1 MTLAIAVSMAAAIGM
16 RSAHADKPNDW
27 YMFRGGSSLTGV
39 LERDLPEKLDVLWRF
54 TREEGFI
61 GSAAI
66 VDGVVYI
73 GGDDGN
79 LYALSLADGSLK
91 WTYETESLI
100 ESSPLVWNGTAYYGD
115 DDGEFHAVDIT
126 TGKARWTYETGGQII
141 SSANHVGDRIVFGS
155 YDGSVYC
162 LASDGKLVWKCETQ
176 DRVHGTPGVVG
187 KHVFSNNEWR
197 GKAYCLAAGCDE
209 SMHVI
214 SAEDG
219 SQVRGIDM
227 GSVSGASAAVRG
239 DRVYVGTYG
248 NQVVAINWV
257 SGEVVWT
264 YENADR
270 QFPYMSSAAV
280 TDNLV
285 IVGGRD
291 KHVRALD
298 AETGKQR
305 WEFATRSRVDSSP
318 VVAGDSVF
326 VGSSDGNLYRLAV
339 ADGREL
345 WRFEAAS
352 PITGSPAIAD
362 NRLVIGTVDGTL
374 YCFGDPASS
383 KSPRDATGSSDRK
396 IKNQNRNGN
405 QS

>member
-1 MTLAIAVSMAAAIGM
+1 
-16 RSAHADKPNDW
+16 
-27 YMFRGGSSLTGV
+27 MFRGGSSLTGV
-39 LERDLPEKLDVLWRF
+39 LETDLPEKLDVIWKF

-66 VDGVVYI
+66 VDGVVYV

-91 WTYETESLI
+91 WAYETESLI

-115 DDGEFHAVDIT
+115 DDGEFHAVDVT
-126 TGKARWTYETGGQII
+126 NGKARWTYKTGGQII
-141 SSANHVGDRIVFGS
+141 SSANHIDNRIVFGS

-162 LASDGKLVWKCETQ
+162 LAPDGKLVWKCETQ

-187 KHVFSNNEWR
+187 KHVFENGAWKDE
-197 GKAYCLAAGCDE
+197 AFCLAAGCDE

-214 SAEDG
+214 NADDG
-219 SQVRGIDM
+219 KQVRGIDM

-264 YENADR
+264 YENEDR

-280 TDNLV
+280 TDELV

-291 KHVRALD
+291 KRVRALD
-298 AETGKQR
+298 VKDGKQR

-318 VVAGDSVF
+318 VVAGGSVF

-339 ADGREL
+339 KDGGEL

-362 NRLVIGTVDGTL
+362 DRLVIGTVDGAL
-374 YCFGDPASS
+374 YCFGESASS
-383 KSPRDATGSSDRK
+383 TNSRDAENAND
-396 IKNQNRNGN
+396 NQNEN
-405 QS
+405 QP